1 LAIWSLLKFF
11 GTLAYGNQ
19 QAEND
24 YDTTPLEETLL
35 ALQEEINRG
44 RIRYILLKRVLP
56 SRMCVPPKPGP
67 AILDARK
74 TLSRCPFWA
83 LSTALA

>member
-1 LAIWSLLKFF
+1 MVPHTNFF

-35 ALQEEINRG
+35 ALQEEKVR
-44 RIRYILLKRVLP
+44 
-56 SRMCVPPKPGP
+56 
-67 AILDARK
+67 
-74 TLSRCPFWA
+74 LSRLYGF
-83 LSTALA
+83 